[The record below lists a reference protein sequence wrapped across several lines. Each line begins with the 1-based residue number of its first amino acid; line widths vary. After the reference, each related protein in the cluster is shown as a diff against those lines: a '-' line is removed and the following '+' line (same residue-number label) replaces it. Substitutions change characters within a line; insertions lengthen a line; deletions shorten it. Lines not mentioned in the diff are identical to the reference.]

1 MRCRGMLE
9 RPGTGGCCEHHQPRA
24 LAQVSREARV
34 TLPSRIRPSPEN
46 PPLRRPNSGGLN
58 EPTTYIL
65 VVGGF
70 QNVTSI
76 TFFDIPRASAA
87 CGRSHLWR
95 KDVVTPRALAK
106 RAAA

>member
-1 MRCRGMLE
+1 M
-9 RPGTGGCCEHHQPRA
+9 
-24 LAQVSREARV
+24 

-46 PPLRRPNSGGLN
+46 PPLRRPKSGGLN

-76 TFFDIPRASAA
+76 TFFRNLRTTSRLQLTVPTVRARLPTKLIARTLGQSSLSLLSSQN
-87 CGRSHLWR
+87 CGY
-95 KDVVTPRALAK
+95 
-106 RAAA
+106 